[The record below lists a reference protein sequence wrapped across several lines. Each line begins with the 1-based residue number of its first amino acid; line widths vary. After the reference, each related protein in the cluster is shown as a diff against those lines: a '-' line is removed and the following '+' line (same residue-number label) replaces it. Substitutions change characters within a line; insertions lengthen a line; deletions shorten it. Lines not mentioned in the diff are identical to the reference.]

1 MVVDGDPTGNPIKTN
16 ATGGIR
22 YHATG
27 NTYSTRVAQ
36 APTSQFSMNLQHPLE
51 LQTLFKQN
59 IRKSQNYIKVQRN
72 RGKVNVNVNVNHNN
86 ILKFQQVVDQ
96 TINEEF
102 NLWLQSKKAEQYASF
117 YSNEVG

>member
-1 MVVDGDPTGNPIKTN
+1 
-16 ATGGIR
+16 
-22 YHATG
+22 
-27 NTYSTRVAQ
+27 
-36 APTSQFSMNLQHPLE
+36 MNLQHPLE

-72 RGKVNVNVNVNHNN
+72 RGKVNVNVNVNRNN